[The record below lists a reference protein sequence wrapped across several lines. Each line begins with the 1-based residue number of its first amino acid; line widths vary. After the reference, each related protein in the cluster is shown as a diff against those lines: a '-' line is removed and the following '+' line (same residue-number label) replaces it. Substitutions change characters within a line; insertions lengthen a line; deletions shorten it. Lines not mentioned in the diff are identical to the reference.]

1 METMKAIVIRSYGG
15 TDVLAREEL
24 PVPTIAEDE
33 ILIKVCAVGVN
44 PLDWKVRAGY
54 LAEMLPYEFPLVLG
68 WDVSG
73 AVEKVGSDVSD
84 HLIGDEV

>member
-44 PLDWKVRAGY
+44 PLDWKVREQI
-54 LAEMLPYEFPLVLG
+54 L
-68 WDVSG
+68 
-73 AVEKVGSDVSD
+73 
-84 HLIGDEV
+84 